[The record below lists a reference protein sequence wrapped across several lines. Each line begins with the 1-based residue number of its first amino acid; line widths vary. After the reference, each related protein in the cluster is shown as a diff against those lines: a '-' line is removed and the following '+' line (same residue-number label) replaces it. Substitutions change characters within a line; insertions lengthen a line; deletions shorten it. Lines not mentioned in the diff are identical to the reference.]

1 MSHRIGISTFAL
13 MFSMSLFSATVFAVT
28 GANQD
33 AFVLHTKDVR
43 IRGTWPVLVTLN
55 NNQPKIVQMIRVDL
69 SKSATKTLSKRIK
82 RILKNSVQK
91 KPSKQYHALNGLPSR
106 QYNGMNGIPV
116 LDQGQWGTCATF
128 AVTAA
133 IDAVLSLTGTGAI
146 SQLCN
151 LTLGVTLQNPYVKD
165 GGWDGSSAS
174 IVLDQ
179 ISTYGYLDMYYQTQ
193 NGCGGLT
200 AYPTDSANNGSG
212 MPLADFEANGNW
224 PLEKY
229 RNWWSIFPKNTSAA
243 DGTVLKNVKNTL
255 VNGDDVLSLV
265 VFAVLIDPK
274 MNHVGVAGSY
284 YTNLDTWV
292 LTSQILKDIFFGPI
306 VLVVEH
312 EMIID
317 AYDDNACASYQD
329 AAGVSKQQCGLLHL
343 RNSWGSAAGDNGD
356 YYMSYDYFNAM
367 VIEAHAIV
375 TGRV

>member
-1 MSHRIGISTFAL
+1 MSHRISISTFAL

-28 GANQD
+28 RANQD

-55 NNQPKIVQMIRVDL
+55 NNQPKIIQVIRVDL

-91 KPSKQYHALNGLPSR
+91 KPSKQYHALNGLPSK
-106 QYNGMNGIPV
+106 QYNGMNGMPV

-133 IDAVLSLTGTGAI
+133 IDAVLSLADTGTAV

-151 LTLGVTLQNPYVKD
+151 LELGVTLQNPYATD
-165 GGWDGSSAS
+165 GGWSGSYAS

-179 ISTYGYLDMYYQTQ
+179 ISTYGYLDIDYQTQ

-200 AYPTDSANNGSG
+200 VYPTNSANNGSG
-212 MPLADFEANGNW
+212 MPRADFKANSN
-224 PLEKY
+224 LTF
-229 RNWWSIFPKNTSAA
+229 RNQNWWSLIPENTAPI
-243 DGTVLKNVKNTL
+243 DGSVLKNVKNTL
-255 VNGDDVLSLV
+255 VNGDDFLSLV
-265 VFAVLIDPK
+265 VFSILLDP
-274 MNHVGVAGSY
+274 NINNAGVAGTY
-284 YTNLDTWV
+284 YANLDTWV
-292 LTSQILKDIFFGPI
+292 LLPQILQDIYGGGPMFK
-306 VLVVEH
+306 H

-317 AYDDNACASYQD
+317 GYNDNACASYQD
-329 AAGVSKQQCGLLHL
+329 GAGVSKQQCGLLHL

-367 VIEAHAIV
+367 VTEAYAIV
-375 TGRV
+375 TGGV